1 MQLPSDLLA
10 SFPIVLQS
18 LNENPTAAVVLVAL
32 AAFAL
37 VGYVVHKSK

>member
-1 MQLPSDLLA
+1 MQPAPELLA
-10 SFPIVLQS
+10 FLPLVLQS

-37 VGYVVHKSK
+37 VGYVVHKSN